1 MNVNVNSALYECTVM
16 HQRLSPKRHGF
27 HYRVFYLWLDLDELP
42 TWDRK
47 LSLLSRNRWNLFSF
61 YDEDHLGGK
70 ETDLKEGVL
79 KRLADGGVD
88 VSEVSSVRMLAF
100 PRVLGYIFNPVTFY
114 FAYTAEGDAV
124 AALAQVTNT
133 YHEQKLYVVK
143 LPEGGNAFRLITP
156 KHFYVSP
163 FSSLELKFDFQLR
176 VPDQALRIGVDDLDE
191 AGEKVLVSL
200 LTGKRKELSDGRLL
214 ACAVSYPLLT
224 LRVIFLIHWHAFRLW
239 LKKLPVHRKAADP
252 DLQTDVLKPHASL
265 QTPKP

>member
-1 MNVNVNSALYECTVM
+1 M

-27 HYRVFYLWLDLDELP
+27 QYRVFYLWLDLDELP
-42 TWDRK
+42 AWDRA
-47 LSLLSRNRWNLFSF
+47 LALLSRNRWNLFSF
-61 YDEDHLGGK
+61 YDEDHLGG
-70 ETDLKEGVL
+70 EAVDLKAGVLARMAAEGVE
-79 KRLADGGVD
+79 
-88 VSEVSSVRMLAF
+88 VSGVSSVRMLAF

-114 FAYTAEGDAV
+114 FAYTAEGKAV

-143 LPEGGNAFRLITP
+143 DLVGETAFRLVTP

-176 VPDQALRIGVDDLDE
+176 VPDDALRIGVDDLDA

-224 LRVIFLIHWHAFRLW
+224 IRVIFLIHWHAFRLW
-239 LKKLPVHRKAADP
+239 LKKLPVHRKAAHP
-252 DLQTDVLKPHASL
+252 HLQTDVLKPHASL
-265 QTPKP
+265 QTPTP